1 MILWGMKGLQRLCEM
16 RLMTDEETDLV
27 ASHIHKGHDVS
38 VRFADGEE
46 LIVCNT
52 CNLILRRTLV
62 SK

>member
-1 MILWGMKGLQRLCEM
+1 
-16 RLMTDEETDLV
+16 MTDAETDLV

-52 CNLILRRTLV
+52 CNLILRRTLL